1 MPRDKNRTSGDV
13 AAAHAANSDICGRM
27 SHLPDGQAQIPI
39 ATDIVAGQTSQI
51 PWMDH
56 HAVLVDILTRI
67 AQFEFPDPLDRSYEA
82 LRAAIKYVDSTLDP
96 SLGGLTSP
104 LHALVNALSDTLKGG
119 KPEMLRSPPRAKG
132 PPKDQSFAS
141 VQGVLAGAL
150 ETLIRADMPGA
161 QAARF
166 VANEASRLRISAR
179 NGEPIS
185 QNSIIQWRHRQG
197 GDLSANATAAF
208 KKVTTPRFSSLA
220 DAKVYVRGSLH
231 SLARRGHGRPPPK
244 SD

>member
-119 KPEMLRSPPRAKG
+119 RPEMLRPRPRTEGA
-132 PPKDQSFAS
+132 PKNLSFS
-141 VQGVLAGAL
+141 STQGILAGLL
-150 ETLIRADMPGA
+150 EMLIRVGQPRES
-161 QAARF
+161 AARF
-166 VANEASRLRISAR
+166 IATKAAALKIVNRNGQRISAK
-179 NGEPIS
+179 NVIA
-185 QNSIIQWRHRQG
+185 WHHRRG
-197 GDLSANATAAF
+197 GDLSAAATSAF
-208 KKVTTPRFSSLA
+208 KKVTTPQITDVDEANRCVLDSL
-220 DAKVYVRGSLH
+220 RC
-231 SLARRGHGRPPPK
+231 LAERGHGRRK
-244 SD
+244 F

>member
-104 LHALVNALSDTLKGG
+104 LHALVNALSDS
-119 KPEMLRSPPRAKG
+119 LRCCVPPRAQRG
-132 PPKDQSFAS
+132 RPRIS
-141 VQGVLAGAL
+141 
-150 ETLIRADMPGA
+150 R
-161 QAARF
+161 
-166 VANEASRLRISAR
+166 SRL
-179 NGEPIS
+179 
-185 QNSIIQWRHRQG
+185 
-197 GDLSANATAAF
+197 F
-208 KKVTTPRFSSLA
+208 KVSSLA
-220 DAKVYVRGSLH
+220 H
-231 SLARRGHGRPPPK
+231 WRR
-244 SD
+244 